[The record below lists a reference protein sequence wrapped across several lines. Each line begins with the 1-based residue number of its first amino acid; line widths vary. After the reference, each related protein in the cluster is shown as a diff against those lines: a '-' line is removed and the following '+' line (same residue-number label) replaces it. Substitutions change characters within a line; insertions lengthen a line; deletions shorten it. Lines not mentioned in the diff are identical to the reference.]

1 MKAVQKA
8 AFFDNIVMRNIQ
20 IATTA
25 TLYKELSEL
34 DLEDQYLMNQAI
46 LAREKAYAPYS
57 KFSVGAALLLE
68 NGEIILG
75 NNQENAAYPSGMCA
89 ERVAIWSAGARFP
102 GVKILKLAISAKS
115 ANKIVTQAVG
125 PCGACRQSLLEYE
138 IKQQQSFPILFMG
151 EVGEVVKVPS
161 LHSLLPFSFDNS
173 YL

>member
-1 MKAVQKA
+1 MK
-8 AFFDNIVMRNIQ
+8 NIVIN
-20 IATTA
+20 TTA
-25 TLYKELSEL
+25 SIFKDISEL
-34 DLEDQYLMNQAI
+34 ATDDLMLMQQAI

-68 NGEIILG
+68 NGEIVLG

-89 ERVAIWSAGARFP
+89 ERVAIWSVGSEFP
-102 GVKILKLAISAKS
+102 DVKIVKLAISAKS
-115 ANKIVTQAVG
+115 LHKLVNQPVG

-138 IKQQQSFPILFMG
+138 FKQEQPFEILFMG

-161 LHSLLPFSFDNS
+161 VTSLLPFSFDNS